1 MLAPDRGIGEDELE
15 DLLQLFTGRRGV
27 LLAVSGGADSVALM
41 TLAARWRGE
50 GGSTPLSVATVDHGL
65 RPEAASE
72 CDRVRAWA
80 DELNFD
86 CRVLRVPPG
95 ALTRN
100 LQESARDA
108 RYALLDACAANQGA
122 DAISTAH
129 TLDDQA
135 ETVLMRLVRGS
146 SVDGLAAMR
155 EVSRRGGALFHL
167 RPLLKTP
174 RQRLVSTLRSAGI
187 GWIEDP
193 SNEDARFERVRLRR
207 LMPALAAAGLTPDRL
222 ALLATRAARAADALD
237 AAAARL
243 LEEVASPDGG
253 AVRLEGTALFG
264 TAREV
269 RIRAIALAIAAISP
283 SSAVRLE
290 RLERLE
296 EAFSAA
302 AAAGAPLRRTLAG
315 AVVTL
320 TAARRIVITAERQRS
335 RGFRTIQKQGS

>member
-15 DLLQLFTGRRGV
+15 DLFQLFAVRRGV

-41 TLAARWRGE
+41 TLAARWRRA
-50 GGSTPLSVATVDHGL
+50 GGGTPLSVATVDHGL

-80 DELNFD
+80 DELSLD
-86 CRVLRVPPG
+86 CRILRVPPG
-95 ALTRN
+95 VLARN
-100 LQESARDA
+100 IQVSARNA
-108 RYALLDACAANQGA
+108 RYALLEACAADHGA
-122 DAISTAH
+122 DAIATAH
-129 TLDDQA
+129 TIDDQA
-135 ETVLMRLVRGS
+135 ETVLMRLVHGS

-155 EVSRRGGALFHL
+155 AVSRRGALLHL
-167 RPLLKTP
+167 RPLLGTP
-174 RQRLVSTLRSAGI
+174 RRRLLSTLRTAGI

-207 LMPALAAAGLTPDRL
+207 LMPALGAAGLTAERL

-237 AAAARL
+237 DAAARL
-243 LEEVASPDGG
+243 LQEVASEDAG
-253 AVRLEGTALFG
+253 AVHLEGAALFG
-264 TAREV
+264 AAREV
-269 RIRAIALAIAAISP
+269 RIRVIARAIQAIPPGPDI
-283 SSAVRLE
+283 RLE

-296 EAFSAA
+296 EALSAA

-335 RGFRTIQKQGS
+335 RGFRTIAKQGS